1 MYDKARA
8 FSAVIGI
15 AILLSACGGSQV
27 TVQVLQEGGE
37 SGVQPVAD
45 LPVQFVPFDRDALF
59 ARMAAS
65 AAEPEPQ
72 ISADLQTALDSVL
85 VLQAQWR
92 TAETEW
98 SEVRDELRQLSD
110 RLQGMDQRS
119 REYRELYDSFGGM
132 ERRERNLDQQ
142 RTSAF
147 DAFTALQ
154 DVTATRL
161 DSMRAVKES
170 WEEIAFQDYETIVDS
185 ILAARG
191 AEILE
196 DTTGVDGTVTRALG
210 GGDWWVHTR
219 IPIPAG
225 ELYWNLLIDPSASDT
240 LRLTAQNGEQRLRF

>member
-1 MYDKARA
+1 
-8 FSAVIGI
+8 
-15 AILLSACGGSQV
+15 
-27 TVQVLQEGGE
+27 
-37 SGVQPVAD
+37 
-45 LPVQFVPFDRDALF
+45 VPFDRDALF

-132 ERRERNLDQQ
+132 ERQ